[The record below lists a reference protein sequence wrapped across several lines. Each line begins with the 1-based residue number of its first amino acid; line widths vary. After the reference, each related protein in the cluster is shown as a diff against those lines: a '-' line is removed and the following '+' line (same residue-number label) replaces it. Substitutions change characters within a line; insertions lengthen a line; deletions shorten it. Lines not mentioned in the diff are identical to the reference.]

1 MALVS
6 SHSYGEEST
15 ACLIIGVSNKLGK
28 KINIV
33 GSTIN
38 YGLHRDNFK
47 VKVCLDLDCN
57 IMVIYTPT

>member
-38 YGLHRDNFK
+38 YGLHRDNF
-47 VKVCLDLDCN
+47 
-57 IMVIYTPT
+57 